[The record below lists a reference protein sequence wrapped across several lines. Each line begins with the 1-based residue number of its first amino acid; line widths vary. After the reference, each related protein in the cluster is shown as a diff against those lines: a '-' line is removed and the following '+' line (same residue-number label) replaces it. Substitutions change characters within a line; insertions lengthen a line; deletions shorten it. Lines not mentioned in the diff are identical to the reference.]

1 VWFNRW
7 FAIALAAA
15 IFLALFAFRLVVEP
29 PEASPANFSLGRS
42 QSFDF
47 AKNNY
52 ATAPK
57 LQGPG
62 QPVGDSQKY
71 EKIATLT
78 ELTQDFETDRKRVGD
93 LIAKQQGIVQF
104 ERAAGLAGRRVL
116 YLGVGVPPDH
126 FDAFID
132 AVKAIGTSAQIEIIK
147 NDKTNEYLQLRA
159 KRATLDKARAGLEA
173 LQGGSV
179 DERIHVQ
186 NRLTEIEERTQE
198 LGVSLGEFDSQNELC
213 TVKLTLMETTAAAPT
228 SWGRRIIDALEWA
241 SFRYALAGIG
251 FLGLVFGAWLA
262 ALLVKF
268 VRRLAISA

>member
-1 VWFNRW
+1 MRFDRW
-7 FAIALAAA
+7 LAIALAAA
-15 IFLALFAFRLVVEP
+15 IFLAIFAFRLVVEP
-29 PEASPANFSLGRS
+29 PEANPAYVSLGRL

-62 QPVGDSQKY
+62 QPAGDSQKY

-104 ERAAGLAGRRVL
+104 ERATGLAGRRVL

-126 FDAFID
+126 FDVFID

-213 TVKLTLMETTAAAPT
+213 TVKLTLIETTAGAPT

-262 ALLVKF
+262 ALLVRF
-268 VRRLAISA
+268 VRRLANSA

>member
-1 VWFNRW
+1 MRFNW
-7 FAIALAAA
+7 WLASALAAA

-29 PEASPANFSLGRS
+29 PEASPAYVSLGRL

-52 ATAPK
+52 ATAK
-57 LQGPG
+57 LQG
-62 QPVGDSQKY
+62 QSVGDSQKY

-78 ELTQDFETDRKRVGD
+78 ELTRDFETDRKRVGD
-93 LIAKQQGIVQF
+93 EIAKQQGIVQF
-104 ERAAGLAGRRVL
+104 ERATGLAGRRVL

-132 AVKAIGTSAQIEIIK
+132 AVKAIGASAQIEIIK

-179 DERIHVQ
+179 DRAHPRAEPA
-186 NRLTEIEERTQE
+186 
-198 LGVSLGEFDSQNELC
+198 D
-213 TVKLTLMETTAAAPT
+213 
-228 SWGRRIIDALEWA
+228 
-241 SFRYALAGIG
+241 
-251 FLGLVFGAWLA
+251 
-262 ALLVKF
+262 
-268 VRRLAISA
+268 

>member
-1 VWFNRW
+1 MRFNRW
-7 FAIALAAA
+7 LAIALAAA

-29 PEASPANFSLGRS
+29 PEASPAYVSLGRS

-104 ERAAGLAGRRVL
+104 ERATGLAGRRVL

-173 LQGGSV
+173 LPGGSV
-179 DERIHVQ
+179 
-186 NRLTEIEERTQE
+186 TSASTCRT
-198 LGVSLGEFDSQNELC
+198 G
-213 TVKLTLMETTAAAPT
+213 
-228 SWGRRIIDALEWA
+228 
-241 SFRYALAGIG
+241 
-251 FLGLVFGAWLA
+251 
-262 ALLVKF
+262 
-268 VRRLAISA
+268 